1 MNKGM
6 SQPAVYTPLESLLLF
21 QSTLAHGVDSAA
33 FTRISEQLR
42 SNGLIQADDTYDS
55 ARLNPEP
62 LQQLFLRLFQEEL
75 RGGEATVGDVTNSSS
90 NSNSNSNSNS
100 TPTPTS
106 PNSKKRKLG
115 VPPLPTLKDVYEN
128 IEKIPPLVDRLYRRY
143 RDDIVRRIR
152 EDEKA
157 FDTVQNIVSVIEKSE
172 ETRLSKIANA
182 KAGAPP
188 PALAPREIRS
198 VPVSGS
204 PSPSPISSAATVAA
218 NKRPT
223 STTPVV
229 PPKLPS
235 SAVPPTTHVPQ
246 GTPTI
251 ARPPSTSVP
260 ANGPASVLQPPPGI
274 TQPPSGVLQA
284 PVQPPKVP
292 ISPRPDV
299 NNQNRPPNTIPQPAA
314 GANQGQL
321 KWETPYQPQPPTPH
335 TQPLRQHPTPVPP
348 KTPVVN
354 PQQGQPLKS
363 QQQQQWQSLQGQ
375 KVQNI
380 QPAQTPN
387 VPSPSPSAQPGG
399 KPLMAAPQNAG
410 PMPSQLQPPTAR
422 PVPASPSP
430 QPRPQSNSPV
440 PHPPPPHRHIQPQQ
454 PAQQPRPI
462 AASPNPPAGA
472 TGTVVPPP
480 PPQRWPAGQQQPQQ
494 GVQHPSAAA
503 SPAPVAPQKPY
514 SSPYAHQ
521 QPRPAIPEHM
531 IRHAAAGTPLAP
543 RRTSTIP
550 IPPQTPIQLTPTT
563 ITRGVATK
571 WTVQATPSTPGG
583 PATSFTTEPQSP
595 AFEPLSPP
603 PPKPA
608 TLPRPSA
615 KIPKKQAARQSDVT
629 EAAPT
634 PTATGGRGRV
644 GRPPR
649 GGGSLRGRRPSTTPS
664 ASASRR
670 SQSVAS
676 QADELSMDHAE
687 PATEVKNEEVTPRP
701 HEETGDTTA
710 DESVSGRGNMVTP
723 ASMRPLKRKRPETPA
738 EPPGP
743 PTHVMWTRGFTKVS
757 SSALDQISSHRDANM
772 FATGVRERDAPNY
785 RQIVLQPQDITSIRS
800 AIKQGNKAAVAAS
813 ASLPEGDPGTAS
825 VWLPISED
833 LVPPKGIINS
843 AQLEREL
850 VHMFCNAIMYNPDP
864 LRGPGQSFVKRS
876 QDEEE
881 EAFGYQFDENG
892 VVRNTRSMFLEVEK
906 LLGDLRSAEK
916 ERTAQTLSTPRRTST
931 AATPA
936 DDTADD
942 EDELAGDGGEG
953 SGTFKR
959 RRLRG

>member
-6 SQPAVYTPLESLLLF
+6 SHSAVYTPLESLLLF
-21 QSTLAHGVDSAA
+21 QSTLAHGVDNAA
-33 FTRISEQLR
+33 FARISEQLR
-42 SNGLIQADDTYDS
+42 NNGLIQADDTYDS

-62 LQQLFLRLFQEEL
+62 LQQLFLKLFQEEL
-75 RGGEATVGDVTNSSS
+75 RGESAAGSGDATT
-90 NSNSNSNSNS
+90 SNS
-100 TPTPTS
+100 TPAPTS
-106 PNSKKRKLG
+106 PNSKKRKLAG
-115 VPPLPTLKDVYEN
+115 PPLPALPTLKDVYEN
-128 IEKIPPLVDRLYRRY
+128 IEKIPTLVDRLYKRY
-143 RDDIVRRIR
+143 RDDIVRKIR
-152 EDEKA
+152 EDEKH
-157 FDTVQNIVSVIEKSE
+157 FDTLQNMIQVIEKSE
-172 ETRLSKIANA
+172 ESRLARLATNKS
-182 KAGAPP
+182 GAPP
-188 PALAPREIRS
+188 PPLAPREIRS
-198 VPVSGS
+198 GPASGS
-204 PSPSPISSAATVAA
+204 PSPSPGPTAASSAA

-223 STTPVV
+223 STTPIV
-229 PPKLPS
+229 PPKLPPS
-235 SAVPPTTHVPQ
+235 NVPPPTHIPQ
-246 GTPTI
+246 GAPTTV
-251 ARPPSTSVP
+251 RPPSTGP
-260 ANGPASVLQPPPGI
+260 PPNGPASVLQPPPGV

-292 ISPRPDV
+292 ISPRPDA
-299 NNQNRPPNTIPQPAA
+299 NNQTRPPNAIPQPAA

-321 KWETPYQPQPPTPH
+321 KWETPYQPQPTP
-335 TQPLRQHPTPVPP
+335 TQPPRQHPTPVPP
-348 KTPVVN
+348 KTPVV
-354 PQQGQPLKS
+354 PQQQGQPLK
-363 QQQQQWQSLQGQ
+363 QQQQQWQNQP
-375 KVQNI
+375 VQNI
-380 QPAQTPN
+380 QPAQTPI
-387 VPSPSPSAQPGG
+387 VPSPSPSTQPAG

-410 PMPSQLQPPTAR
+410 NMVSQLQPPIAR
-422 PVPASPSP
+422 PAPASPSP
-430 QPRPQSNSPV
+430 QPRPQSKSPV
-440 PHPPPPHRHIQPQQ
+440 PHPPPHRHIQPQQ
-454 PAQQPRPI
+454 AAQQPRPI
-462 AASPNPPAGA
+462 AASPTPPAGA
-472 TGTVVPPP
+472 TGTIVPP

-494 GVQHPSAAA
+494 GVQHPSAAV
-503 SPAPVAPQKPY
+503 SPAPVAQKPY

-543 RRTSTIP
+543 RRTSSIP
-550 IPPQTPIQLTPTT
+550 IPPQTPVQFTPTS

-571 WTVQATPSTPGG
+571 WTIQATPSTPGAP
-583 PATSFTTEPQSP
+583 PASISVEPQSP

-629 EAAPT
+629 ETTTPAPT
-634 PTATGGRGRV
+634 SGRGRG
-644 GRPPR
+644 GRPSR
-649 GGGSLRGRRPSTTPS
+649 GGGSFRGRRPSTTPS
-664 ASASRR
+664 AGAGRR

-676 QADELSMDHAE
+676 QADELSMDHVE
-687 PATEVKNEEVTPRP
+687 PVTEVKNEEVTPRP

-710 DESVSGRGNMVTP
+710 DESVSGRGNVVTP
-723 ASMRPLKRKRPETPA
+723 ASMRILKRKRPETPA
-738 EPPGP
+738 EQEPPGP
-743 PTHVMWTRGFTKVS
+743 PTQVIWTRGFTKVS

-800 AIKQGNKAAVAAS
+800 AIKQGNKAAVAAAS
-813 ASLPEGDPGTAS
+813 SLPGGDPGTAS

-833 LVPPKGIINS
+833 LMPPKGIINS

-916 ERTAQTLSTPRRTST
+916 DRGTAPPLSTPRLST